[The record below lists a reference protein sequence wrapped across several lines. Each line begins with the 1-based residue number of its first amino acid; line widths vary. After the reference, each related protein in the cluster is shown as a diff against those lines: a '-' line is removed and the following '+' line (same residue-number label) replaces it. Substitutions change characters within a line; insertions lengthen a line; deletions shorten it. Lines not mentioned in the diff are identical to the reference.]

1 MEVNKI
7 IHHRFSAEDIK
18 ISRKEIFRYLGYS
31 NSQNGDKENHST
43 INEMIEKSISE
54 IKKIMQPQSL
64 YEIIKIDSTKSEL
77 NTGII
82 KFANTEIKSFDLGKN
97 IKNCD
102 YVIILA
108 STIGSGIDL
117 LIKKYSKI
125 DSSFA
130 SILQAT
136 GSMFIESYVNEL
148 NFLLKEEIKK
158 DGYIL
163 HPRFSSGYGDLSL
176 TTQNIFFT
184 LLPCCQKIGL
194 TLMDTFTMAPE
205 KSITAFIG
213 LEKE

>member
-1 MEVNKI
+1 M
-7 IHHRFSAEDIK
+7 IHW
-18 ISRKEIFRYLGYS
+18 
-31 NSQNGDKENHST
+31 N
-43 INEMIEKSISE
+43 ISE

-148 NFLLKEEIKK
+148 NFLS
-158 DGYIL
+158 DV
-163 HPRFSSGYGDLSL
+163 
-176 TTQNIFFT
+176 
-184 LLPCCQKIGL
+184 
-194 TLMDTFTMAPE
+194 
-205 KSITAFIG
+205 
-213 LEKE
+213 